1 MEQMN
6 VEEHKKIL
14 IDYDDS
20 SLSKFVRQF
29 RPMIYRDGDQFCCI
43 LGPNPESGVFAC
55 SDTLESALSE
65 WTEELKKR
73 ASTPGSNDEVKQYIN
88 DTLNQS
94 VDDVW

>member
-14 IDYDDS
+14 IDYDDA
-20 SLSKFVRQF
+20 SLSKFIRQF
-29 RPMIYRDGDQFCCI
+29 RPMIYREGDQYCCV
-43 LGPNPESGVFAC
+43 LGPDPQTGVFAC
-55 SDTLESALSE
+55 SNSLEEALSE

-73 ASTPGSNDEVKQYIN
+73 ASAPGSNDEVKQFIN